1 MTSKETIRKR
11 LEMLRGQMAK
21 EGIRFALMKSTDP
34 HASEYICDHYKVTEY
49 FSGCT
54 SDNVILITDAV
65 NAYLWTDGRFF
76 ISAANELEDTG
87 ITLMREGMKGV
98 PTVEAFLKR
107 ELQPEDVLAFDG
119 RSMDASS
126 GKRYRMAAEKAGAT
140 VNGNFDPAEELWIGR
155 PKKPQNPV
163 WILPGGLAGE
173 SADSRLARIRR
184 RMEEEGAR
192 HHIVSSLDDIAWIL
206 NIRGSDIACCPVCLA
221 YLLVG
226 AETADLFIQKEEVNQ
241 ETADYFR
248 EIKVKIHE
256 YEDVFSYL
264 ENYHFEGS
272 VWIDSGHS
280 SFEMMRCISEK
291 ADVLDLPNPSLAMKA
306 RKNKTEIENSKYFY
320 LLDSVAVSR
329 FIYGIRNKIGRERI
343 TEYTAACEM
352 DRLRREIPG
361 FLDYSFGTISAYNVN
376 AAMAHYQASE
386 ENASV
391 VGCEGFLLVD
401 SGGQYKGATTD
412 VTRTIAVG
420 PLSAEM
426 KRDYTLTAAANL
438 RLMYSRFK
446 KGTTGSQLDLIARS
460 PLYEYGIDYD
470 HGTGHGIGYILN
482 VHEGPQRIGKH
493 TGNTKEV
500 PMEAGMI
507 TSDEPGVYRENLYG
521 IRIESILLCV
531 EDCET
536 EFGEFLRFDPLTF
549 VPLER
554 EAIDIRYLTEED
566 RILVNHYHA
575 EVREK
580 LAGFFTGDELKWLIE
595 VTEEI

>member
-11 LEMLRGQMAK
+11 LEMLRALMAK
-21 EGIRFALMKSTDP
+21 EGIRLTLMKSTDP
-34 HASEYICDHYKVTEY
+34 HASEYICDHFKVTEY

-54 SDNVILITDAV
+54 SDNVVLITDAV
-65 NAYLWTDGRFF
+65 NAYLWTDGRYF
-76 ISAANELEDTG
+76 ISAANELMDTG
-87 ITLMREGMKGV
+87 ITLMRMGMKGV
-98 PTVEAFLKR
+98 PTVEAFLKK
-107 ELQPEDVLAFDG
+107 ELQPGDVLALDG
-119 RSMDASS
+119 RNMDASS
-126 GKRYRMAAEKAGAT
+126 GAKYRAAAEKAGAE
-140 VNGNFDPAEELWIGR
+140 VISNFDAAEELWVGR
-155 PKKPQNPV
+155 PEKPQNPV
-163 WILPGGLAGE
+163 WILPGELAGE

-184 RMEEEGAR
+184 RMEEEGAK

-221 YLLVG
+221 YLLIG
-226 AETADLFIQKEEVNQ
+226 AETADLFIQKEEVDQ
-241 ETADYFR
+241 ETAEYFR
-248 EIKVKIHE
+248 QIKVKTHE
-256 YEDVFSYL
+256 YEEVFSYL
-264 ENYHFEGS
+264 ENYHFEGA
-272 VWIDSGHS
+272 VLVDSGHS
-280 SFEMMRCISEK
+280 SYEMMRLISEK
-291 ADVLDLPNPSLAMKA
+291 AEVLDLPNPSLEMKA
-306 RKNKTEIENSKYFY
+306 RKNKTEVENSRHYY
-320 LLDSVAVSR
+320 LLDSAAVTR
-329 FIYGIRNKIGRERI
+329 FIYRMKNKVGREAV

-352 DRLRREIPG
+352 DRLRSEIPG
-361 FLDYSFGTISAYNVN
+361 FLDLSFGTISAYNAN

-386 ENASV
+386 ENAAA
-391 VGCEGFLLVD
+391 VGNKGFLLVD

-482 VHEGPQRIGKH
+482 VHEGPQRIGKY
-493 TGNTKEV
+493 TGNAKES

-536 EFGEFLRFDPLTF
+536 EFGEFLRFDPLTY

-554 EAIDIRYLTEED
+554 EAIDIRYLTAED
-566 RILVNHYHA
+566 RILLNHYHE
-575 EVREK
+575 EVRAK
-580 LAGFFTGDELKWLIE
+580 LSGFFTGEERKWLIE
-595 VTEEI
+595 ATEEI